1 MISLGE
7 KKMEFENILYKVEDY
22 VATITLNRPD
32 FSNALTEKLLFE
44 LKYAIELSDDDSE
57 VKVILLKGSG
67 KNFCAGYG
75 LDWSTVEEKERQD
88 ENNDKW
94 DPIEDYKM
102 INKYTGSMLSL
113 FRCSKPVVSQVHGF
127 AVGGG
132 ADMVLCSDIIIASND
147 AQFGYPPARVWG
159 SPTTAMWAIR
169 LGMEKAKRFLFTGDA
184 IMAPQAAEMGMILEA
199 VPREK
204 LDETVQ
210 TLVKRIALMPTN
222 QLMMMK
228 LLINQTYANMGLE
241 TTTVIGTLLDG
252 IARHT
257 PEGVAWREL
266 AVEKGVKE
274 ALKERDQPFAD
285 YSQRLRV

>member
-1 MISLGE
+1 MNY
-7 KKMEFENILYKVEDY
+7 ENITYQVEDY
-22 VATITLNRPD
+22 IATITLNRPE
-32 FSNALTEKLLFE
+32 FSNALTQELLFE
-44 LKYAIELSDDDSE
+44 LKHAIESSDDDQN
-57 VKVILLKGSG
+57 VKVVLLKGNG

-75 LDWSTVEEKERQD
+75 LDWSTIEEQERQED
-88 ENNDKW
+88 NENIW

-113 FRCSKPVVSQVHGF
+113 FRCSKPVISQVHGF

-132 ADMVLCSDIIIASND
+132 ADMVLCSDIIIASDD

-184 IMAPQAAEMGMILEA
+184 ITAPKAAEMGMILES

-204 LDETVQ
+204 LEETVQ
-210 TLVKRIALMPTN
+210 SLVKRISKMPAN
-222 QLMMMK
+222 QLVMMK
-228 LLINQTYANMGLE
+228 LLINQMYSNMGFE
-241 TTTVIGTLLDG
+241 TTTVVGTLLDG

-257 PEGVAWREL
+257 PEGIAWRKT

-274 ALKERDQPFAD
+274 ALKDRDQPFND
-285 YSQRLRV
+285 YSQRLKV